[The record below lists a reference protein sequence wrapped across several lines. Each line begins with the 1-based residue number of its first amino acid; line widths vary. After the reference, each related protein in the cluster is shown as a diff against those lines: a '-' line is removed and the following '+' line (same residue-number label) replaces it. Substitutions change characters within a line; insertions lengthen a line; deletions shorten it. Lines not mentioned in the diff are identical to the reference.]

1 MMPDETPPAY
11 TLHYFPFS
19 LYSLMSRFAFV
30 LGQALNPETAPRLQ
44 VKMVNLHREENYS
57 ESYLTHVNHKGQVPA
72 LTSPLLDST
81 LDESRDIADWL
92 CQKQPELLPEEHRE
106 TIDRL
111 MNKIYAYH
119 AKALLVAPDDR
130 KDGIQNQA
138 AAMLENPE
146 LSETYRRALEIKSV
160 FHDTYYSRTLEPDNI
175 LRAERQAHDLMSDL
189 ASLLEVPKSEGKTW
203 IFGDKPTI
211 LDAHAAALTARLL
224 DQKRHDLVL
233 PAVKEYTEV
242 VLKTEEW
249 RRVTHGRPTLWDV
262 SMGHAADLHPL

>member
-57 ESYLTHVNHKGQVPA
+57 ESYLTHVNHKGQ
-72 LTSPLLDST
+72 
-81 LDESRDIADWL
+81 
-92 CQKQPELLPEEHRE
+92 PELLPEEHRE

-160 FHDTYYSRTLEPDNI
+160 LTLEPDNI

-249 RRVTHGRPTLWDV
+249 RGVTHGRPTLWDV